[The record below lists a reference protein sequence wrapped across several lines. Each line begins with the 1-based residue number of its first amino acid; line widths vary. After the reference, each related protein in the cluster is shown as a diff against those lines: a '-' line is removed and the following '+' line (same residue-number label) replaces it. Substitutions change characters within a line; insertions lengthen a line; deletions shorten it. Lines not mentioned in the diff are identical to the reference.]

1 MNENEQKIVNLAK
14 KKDISKM
21 SFREIGNE
29 AGLKNPHPQTVS
41 YYLKKLNKSGQLYF
55 DSKSRQK
62 VAKPKAFIAD
72 KFFNIPVVA
81 SGANCGPAVEL
92 AQDAIEGYLK
102 ISQKLLHRP
111 RPDGL
116 MVVRAIGNSLN
127 MADLGGDSIENGDYV
142 IVDTKKQ
149 PDNGN
154 YVLSIINGAANFK
167 KFYKDDNKKEIR
179 LLSESTENIPPIVLH
194 EEELEELGYS
204 VNGVAIKVIKN
215 K

>member
-1 MNENEQKIVNLAK
+1 MNKNQEKIIELAK
-14 KKDISKM
+14 QKDISKM
-21 SFREIGNE
+21 GFREIGRELGIEN
-29 AGLKNPHPQTVS
+29 PQTVI
-41 YYLKKLNKSGQLYF
+41 YHLGKLNEKGLLYY
-55 DSKSRQK
+55 DTKNRQR
-62 VAKPKAFIAD
+62 VARPKAFVTD

-92 AQDAIEGYLK
+92 AQDVIEGYLK

-127 MADLGGDSIENGDYV
+127 MANLNSDSIEDGDYV

-149 PDNGN
+149 PDNGL
-154 YVLSIINGAANFK
+154 YVLSIINNAANFK
-167 KFYKDDNKKEIR
+167 KFFKDENKKEIR